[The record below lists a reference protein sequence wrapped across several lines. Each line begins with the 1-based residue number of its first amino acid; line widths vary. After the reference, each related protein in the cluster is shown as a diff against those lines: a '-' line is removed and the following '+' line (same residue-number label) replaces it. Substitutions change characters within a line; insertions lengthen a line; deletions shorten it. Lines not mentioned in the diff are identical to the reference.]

1 LTYQQITVEIRGKV
15 AIVALNRPKKMNA
28 WTFRIHDELVT
39 AIEACNEDSDIGAIV
54 LTAYGRGFCAG
65 ADFVEN
71 IKKDAHGNKPKPQRS
86 ETWSAFIR
94 QSKPVIAAINGV
106 ALGIGA
112 TLTLPCDIIF
122 ASDRA
127 KIGLIFVKMG
137 LVPELGSS
145 HLLVQRVG
153 LAKASEMCLTARTY
167 EGDELLR
174 MGLVDY
180 LVGADELLDKA
191 IELADEIAANPA
203 PQLRMTKELLTING
217 SCTDLELVEQR
228 EGDMLKRAM
237 GTPEHRAAVKAFLT
251 KSNTHKKPSD

>member
-1 LTYQQITVEIRGKV
+1 MTYEQISVERRDDV
-15 AIVALNRPKKMNA
+15 AIIALNRPKKMNA
-28 WTFRIHDELVT
+28 WTYQMHDELIT
-39 AIEACNEDSDIGAIV
+39 AIEVINDDPAIGAIV
-54 LTAYGRGFCAG
+54 LTANGRGFCAG

-71 IKKDAHGNKPKPQRS
+71 SKKDENGKRAKAARR

-106 ALGIGA
+106 ALGIGS

-122 ASDRA
+122 ASDKA
-127 KIGLIFVKMG
+127 KVGLIFVKMG

-153 LAKASEMCLTARTY
+153 LAKASEICLTGRTY

-180 LVGADELLDKA
+180 LVGADELLERA
-191 IELADEIAANPA
+191 FELASEIAKNPA
-203 PQLRMTKELLTING
+203 PQLRMTKELLALNG
-217 SCTDLELVEQR
+217 SCTDLELVEKR
-228 EGDMLKRAM
+228 EGEMLKKALA
-237 GTPEHRAAVKAFLT
+237 TPEHRDAVRAFLSKG
-251 KSNTHKKPSD
+251 KS